1 MEMAKAFGDA
11 KMAEKFESVPLS
23 NQTVQRRVIDMGEQV
38 EKSLIRLVKESM
50 HFSLCLDESTD
61 QSDVSQLLIFVR
73 TTFEDFSSKEELFDV
88 CSLQGTTK
96 GRDIYDAVKKTV
108 DRVGGFSKCSAIVTD
123 GAPAMTGEK
132 TGLTG
137 LLKENGITCPIT
149 VSFTREHY
157 VGNQ

>member
-1 MEMAKAFGDA
+1 
-11 KMAEKFESVPLS
+11 MAEKFESVPLS

-38 EKSLIRLVKESM
+38 EKSLIRFVKESM

-96 GRDIYDAVKKTV
+96 GRD
-108 DRVGGFSKCSAIVTD
+108 
-123 GAPAMTGEK
+123 M
-132 TGLTG
+132 
-137 LLKENGITCPIT
+137 LLKKLSTELEASVNVQPL
-149 VSFTREHY
+149 
-157 VGNQ
+157 